1 MSPSDAL
8 PPVPPSPARGVGVER
23 GASESDRAGNASLW
37 RGLDHAHMM
46 QVELVVAVVL
56 WGGLG
61 WLADR
66 ALGSAPWCTVVGAL
80 VGYAA
85 GLYLVWLRSQR
96 MDAEDA
102 AEAAG
107 RAARAPG
114 GDLRGA

>member
-1 MSPSDAL
+1 M
-8 PPVPPSPARGVGVER
+8 
-23 GASESDRAGNASLW
+23 W

-46 QVELVVAVVL
+46 QVELVVAVAL

-66 ALGSAPWCTVVGAL
+66 ALGSSPWCTVVGAL

>member
-1 MSPSDAL
+1 M
-8 PPVPPSPARGVGVER
+8 
-23 GASESDRAGNASLW
+23 W

-66 ALGSAPWCTVVGAL
+66 ALGSSPWFTVVGAL

-102 AEAAG
+102 AGAVG
-107 RAARAPG
+107 PARPAPG
-114 GDLRGA
+114 GDPRGA

>member
-1 MSPSDAL
+1 M
-8 PPVPPSPARGVGVER
+8 
-23 GASESDRAGNASLW
+23 W

-66 ALGSAPWCTVVGAL
+66 ALGSTPWCTVAGAL

-102 AEAAG
+102 AGAAG
-107 RAARAPG
+107 PAAPAPG
-114 GDLRGA
+114 GDPRGA

>member
-1 MSPSDAL
+1 MSPSDA
-8 PPVPPSPARGVGVER
+8 PTPASPRPARGSGV
-23 GASESDRAGNASLW
+23 ASAGTEADRARSASMW

-66 ALGSAPWCTVVGAL
+66 ALGSTPWGTVVGAL